1 MKVVCLS
8 VPNDL
13 LKKFDEVCTQ
23 YHLSRATV
31 LRTYVKAVVE
41 NKGFLDVVLQI
52 EDPIKGPGR
61 KGDAICKT

>member
-1 MKVVCLS
+1 VKVICLS
-8 VPNDL
+8 IPDDL
-13 LKKFDEVCTQ
+13 LDQFDEICTQ

-31 LRTYVKAVVE
+31 LRTYVRAVVE

-61 KGDAICKT
+61 RV